1 MRDDRNFG
9 SVTDDEARNELQQLV
24 TARRDLKRAMREQ
37 GIKRRSFMNG
47 GLSDREYRCNADMF
61 SIEGRIKTL
70 QRQLGIEP

>member
-1 MRDDRNFG
+1 M
-9 SVTDDEARNELQQLV
+9 TDDEARSEIQRLV

-37 GIKRRSFMNG
+37 GIRRRSFMNG

-61 SIEGRIKTL
+61 SIETRIKSL